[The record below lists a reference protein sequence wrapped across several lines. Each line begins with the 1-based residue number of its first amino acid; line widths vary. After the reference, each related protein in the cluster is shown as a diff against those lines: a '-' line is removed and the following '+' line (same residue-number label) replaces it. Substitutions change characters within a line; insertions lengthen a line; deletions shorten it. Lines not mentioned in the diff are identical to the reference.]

1 MTSKKPSSKRG
12 PRTQNPK
19 SKANLVSLA
28 KRSPKERK
36 RIASKGG
43 RVSAKRY
50 NDELKLQRIAQTLL
64 QSKLPEGELKARLID
79 AGISPENAT
88 HGAGM
93 LMKLTDK
100 VLENGDVRAFEA
112 IRDTAGE
119 KPTVDITSGGE
130 PISGIDIAFVKC
142 GSEKKDERPE
152 S

>member
-1 MTSKKPSSKRG
+1 MARKKPSSKRG
-12 PRTQNPK
+12 PRAQNPK

-36 RIASKGG
+36 EIASKGG
-43 RVSAKRY
+43 RVSAQKY
-50 NDELKLQRIAQTLL
+50 NDDLKLQKIAQSLL
-64 QSKLPEGELKARLID
+64 QSKLPEGKLRERLIE

-100 VLENGDVRAFEA
+100 VLESGDVRAFEA

-130 PISGIDIAFVKC
+130 PITGIDIAFIKC
-142 GSEKKDERPE
+142 GTEKKDGRTE

>member
-1 MTSKKPSSKRG
+1 MTGGKTSKRRG
-12 PRTQNPK
+12 PHKQNPK

-28 KRSPKERK
+28 KRPPKERK
-36 RIASKGG
+36 KIASKGG
-43 RVSAKRY
+43 RISAKKY
-50 NDELKLQRIAQTLL
+50 KDELKLQRIAQMLL
-64 QSKLPEGELKARLID
+64 QSKLPEGELKNRLID
-79 AGISPENAT
+79 AGISAENAT

-130 PISGIDIAFVKC
+130 PITGIDIAFVKFDA
-142 GSEKKDERPE
+142 EKKDGRSE

>member
-1 MTSKKPSSKRG
+1 MTNKKPSKRG
-12 PRTQNPK
+12 PHVQNPK

-36 RIASKGG
+36 KIASKGG
-43 RVSAKRY
+43 RVSAKKY
-50 NDELKLQRIAQTLL
+50 NDNLKLQKIAQEIL
-64 QSKLPEGELKARLID
+64 QSKLPEGELKERLIE

-88 HGAGM
+88 SGAGM

-100 VLENGDVRAFEA
+100 VIENGDVRAFEA

-130 PISGIDIAFVKC
+130 PISGIDIVFVKC
-142 GSEKKDERPE
+142 GLEKKDERE
-152 S
+152 SS

>member
-1 MTSKKPSSKRG
+1 MTTKKPSKRG
-12 PRTQNPK
+12 PRVQNPK

-43 RVSAKRY
+43 RVSAKKY
-50 NDELKLQRIAQTLL
+50 NDELKLQRIAQMLL
-64 QSKLPEGELKARLID
+64 QSKLSDAQLKERLID

-88 HGAGM
+88 YGAGM
-93 LMKLTDK
+93 LLTLIDK
-100 VLENGDVRAFEA
+100 VIKNGDVRAFEA

-142 GSEKKDERPE
+142 GLEKKDGRE
-152 S
+152 SS